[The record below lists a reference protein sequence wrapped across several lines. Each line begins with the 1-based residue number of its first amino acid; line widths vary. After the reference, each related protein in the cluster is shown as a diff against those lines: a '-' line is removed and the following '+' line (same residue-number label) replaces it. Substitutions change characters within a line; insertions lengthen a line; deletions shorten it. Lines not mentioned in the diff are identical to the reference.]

1 MRSNQVG
8 RLDSLRLVMNR
19 RNNANKTVYKITTPK
34 ENKNIYSQKTCDF
47 SNSPYCVVTPKYYI
61 PQTKK
66 GIKRF
71 FEKFVHRNRTMLQ
84 VASIAVIGLLSF
96 FGAKWASVP
105 AAEEIMMQNYKYNFH
120 NKTNLNYDYYE
131 NIISNDFINKKE
143 NKEFFSNIDAQL
155 ESKDKKKSFNDGV
168 YIVKPT
174 DNYWKIAEKYLEENM
189 SKKEYKNLAPE
200 VKETLVGYIWSE
212 ICDANVPLEEE
223 TNTYFTDLSED
234 IVENDPYMLYPGDVV
249 KYNDS
254 VLKNIIAK
262 HK

>member
-34 ENKNIYSQKTCDF
+34 VNKNIYSQKTCDF
-47 SNSPYCVVTPKYYI
+47 SNSPYCVVTPEYYI

-66 GIKRF
+66 AKKRF

-96 FGAKWASVP
+96 FGAKWASVTSV
-105 AAEEIMMQNYKYNFH
+105 EEAMLEARSYKSYSNANHKANFNYEYC
-120 NKTNLNYDYYE
+120 E
-131 NIISNDFINKKE
+131 NILSKY
-143 NKEFFSNIDAQL
+143 
-155 ESKDKKKSFNDGV
+155 ESKDEKKSFNDGV

-189 SKKEYKNLAPE
+189 SKEDYKNLAPE

-254 VLKNIIAK
+254 ALKNIIAK